1 MHISEDTLDDLMHGI
16 LSCFL
21 ASTTK
26 QKVSS
31 SRGNSWEI
39 DGVLLEL
46 TNPLY
51 RLSRT
56 DRKSV
61 FFSCLGELIWYLS
74 GNNAP
79 EQITYYIPKYK
90 NEIEEDGTINGAYGP
105 RIYNLRGINQF
116 DNVIELLKRKP
127 QSRRAVIQLFLAED
141 LITDYKD
148 IPCTCNIQFLIREEK
163 LNMYV
168 QMRSNDVFVGLPHD
182 VFAFTMIQEILAKKL
197 GKKLGVYKHYT
208 TSLHLYET
216 DEDKAKQFLD
226 EGFQDKIAMPEMPIK
241 NIDSSIKFLIDYEG
255 KIRENDD
262 INLDNLEYDSYWL
275 DLVKLLLILKKIKVN
290 KLRDVVTIKNSMR
303 YDIYETYIRKRTT

>member
-1 MHISEDTLDDLMHGI
+1 MVDSI
-16 LSCFL
+16 
-21 ASTTK
+21 
-26 QKVSS
+26 
-31 SRGNSWEI
+31 R
-39 DGVLLEL
+39 
-46 TNPLY
+46 
-51 RLSRT
+51 R
-56 DRKSV
+56 
-61 FFSCLGELIWYLS
+61 
-74 GNNAP
+74 
-79 EQITYYIPKYK
+79 YIPHFIYVYGYD
-90 NEIEEDGTINGAYGP
+90 NFLIEN
-105 RIYNLRGINQF
+105 N
-116 DNVIELLKRKP
+116 K
-127 QSRRAVIQLFLAED
+127 QLY

-182 VFAFTMIQEILAKKL
+182 VFAFTMIQEIFAKKL

>member
-1 MHISEDTLDDLMHGI
+1 M
-16 LSCFL
+16 
-21 ASTTK
+21 
-26 QKVSS
+26 
-31 SRGNSWEI
+31 
-39 DGVLLEL
+39 
-46 TNPLY
+46 
-51 RLSRT
+51 
-56 DRKSV
+56 
-61 FFSCLGELIWYLS
+61 
-74 GNNAP
+74 
-79 EQITYYIPKYK
+79 
-90 NEIEEDGTINGAYGP
+90 
-105 RIYNLRGINQF
+105 
-116 DNVIELLKRKP
+116 
-127 QSRRAVIQLFLAED
+127 
-141 LITDYKD
+141 
-148 IPCTCNIQFLIREEK
+148 
-163 LNMYV
+163 
-168 QMRSNDVFVGLPHD
+168 
-182 VFAFTMIQEILAKKL
+182 